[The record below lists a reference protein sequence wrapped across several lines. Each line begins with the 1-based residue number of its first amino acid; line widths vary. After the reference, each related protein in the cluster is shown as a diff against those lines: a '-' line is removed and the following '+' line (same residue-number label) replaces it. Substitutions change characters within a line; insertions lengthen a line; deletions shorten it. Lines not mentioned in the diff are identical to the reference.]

1 MLKRAYIEITNECNL
16 QCSFCPPTKR
26 EIQYMGEA
34 LFLNILNQLQG
45 TTRYLYFHVKGEPLL
60 HPNLIK
66 YISLSHSLGFFVNI
80 TTNGTVIEANHNELL
95 FAKGLRQVSFSLQ
108 SFENNPDKLHS
119 YLIPIFNF
127 AKEAIKRDILI
138 ELRLWNLHTSKTIE
152 NLFMPLTPIKSYEV
166 TLQNMDIIEDKGI
179 SQNHDIS
186 QNKDTI
192 QNKDIIQNK
201 EILDYI
207 QAAFELSDVIE
218 EKILKEKG
226 IKLKENLYL
235 SQSTEFEWP
244 SLKNPNYGTSGTCY
258 GLRQQIAILVDG
270 TVIPCCLD
278 QEAVI
283 KLGNVK
289 TQPISEIMNSQRA
302 INICEGFKQHKKV
315 EVLCQ
320 HCGYSQRFT

>member
-16 QCSFCPPTKR
+16 QCSFCPPTIRSIK
-26 EIQYMGEA
+26 YMDEL
-34 LFLNILNQLQG
+34 LFLSILEQLKG
-45 TTRYLYFHVKGEPLL
+45 ITRYVYFHVKGEPFL
-60 HPNLIK
+60 HPNLIH
-66 YISLSHSLGFFVNI
+66 YISLCHEQGFLVNI
-80 TTNGTVIEANHNELL
+80 TTNGTLIDVWQEQLL
-95 FAKGLRQVSFSLQ
+95 SVKGLRQISFSLQ
-108 SFENNPDKLHS
+108 SFENDSEKLLT
-119 YLIPIFNF
+119 YLTPIFKF
-127 AKEAIKRDILI
+127 AKKAIEHNILI
-138 ELRLWNLHTSKTIE
+138 ELRLWNLHTSMCLEKEQEDIFQNQKLFHEQE
-152 NLFMPLTPIKSYEV
+152 NLQNQDILT
-166 TLQNMDIIEDKGI
+166 
-179 SQNHDIS
+179 H
-186 QNKDTI
+186 I
-192 QNKDIIQNK
+192 Q
-201 EILDYI
+201 L
-207 QAAFELSDVIE
+207 AFELIEVIE
-218 EKILKEKG
+218 ERIIKEKG
-226 IKLKENLYL
+226 IKLKEKLYL

-244 SLKNPNYGTSGTCY
+244 SLKNPNYGTVGTCY